1 MRSPVVNL
9 LLQSDLATNFV
20 GVYVSP
26 NRLSPDGLYYYISYL
41 ERDIIS
47 ITVKSCELSHVCV
60 GGGGT
65 VSTASSSLDYFV
77 CGNKL
82 RAICQQKRH
91 HHLPTGW
98 VDPIWGTCFLFAD
111 DIVVSGQPNLTYLTW
126 DDDDDDGP
134 FFSKKMMRAAVR
146 IWMTSQWS
154 WSKVE
159 TSHSLMLDT
168 KVINFHP
175 LWDDRHFTNQPF
187 FFQRFI
193 YLSSRRYDMIEPNIS
208 HINI

>member
-98 VDPIWGTCFLFAD
+98 VDPIWGDLFLIRWWYRRLRPAK
-111 DIVVSGQPNLTYLTW
+111 SYLF
-126 DDDDDDGP
+126 DL
-134 FFSKKMMRAAVR
+134 RR
-146 IWMTSQWS
+146 
-154 WSKVE
+154 
-159 TSHSLMLDT
+159 
-168 KVINFHP
+168 
-175 LWDDRHFTNQPF
+175 RRRRRPF
-187 FFQRFI
+187 FFEENDESSSEDMDDVSVIMIKSRNKSQSNVGYKSNQFSSALRRQALHKSTFFLSAVYIFI
-193 YLSSRRYDMIEPNIS
+193 QQTLWYDRTKY
-208 HINI
+208 